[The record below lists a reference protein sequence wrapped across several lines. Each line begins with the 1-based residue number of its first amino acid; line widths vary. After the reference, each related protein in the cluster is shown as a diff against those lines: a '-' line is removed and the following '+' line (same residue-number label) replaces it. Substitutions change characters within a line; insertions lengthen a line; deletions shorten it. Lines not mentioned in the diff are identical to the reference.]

1 MRRGGWC
8 CIRDGCI
15 SMSRTDDEHGPLV
28 DLGRER
34 PQVPARARNLSPI
47 VPRASIAGRALVAVV
62 AIMTFLASI
71 TTGAVLLVSASAAE
85 WQSEVASEITV
96 QVRPSAGRDLD
107 RDAAAVTEAMRAQSG
122 ILEIRPFTKAESA
135 KLLEPWLGSG
145 LSFDDLPVPR
155 VIVARVQPGAS
166 LDLAA
171 LRARVTQV
179 APSASVDDHRA
190 WIERMRSMSGATVLA
205 GIGILA
211 LVIVA
216 TIISVSF
223 ATRGAMAANRPI
235 VEVLH
240 FVGAGDR
247 YIANRFLRHF
257 LRLGLQGGVIGGGAA
272 MLGFGFSE
280 SIAGWFAG
288 TPVGDQF
295 AALLGTFSLRPS
307 GYLVLAAQA
316 VLIAAITAWA
326 SRRTLFATLDDID

>member
-1 MRRGGWC
+1 
-8 CIRDGCI
+8 
-15 SMSRTDDEHGPLV
+15 MSRIDNEPRPLV
-28 DLGRER
+28 DLGNER

-71 TTGAVLLVSASAAE
+71 TTGTVLLVSASAAE
-85 WQSEVASEITV
+85 WQSEVASEITI
-96 QVRPSAGRDLD
+96 QVRPAAGRDLN
-107 RDAAAVTEAMRAQSG
+107 RDAAAVTEAMRTQAG
-122 ILEIRPFTKAESA
+122 IVEIRPFTPEESA

-145 LSFDDLPVPR
+145 LSLDDLPVPR
-155 VIVARVQPGAS
+155 VIIARVAPGTA

-171 LRARVTQV
+171 LRARVTQ
-179 APSASVDDHRA
+179 ASPSASVDDHRA
-190 WIERMRSMSGATVLA
+190 WIERMRSMTGATVLA

-247 YIANRFLRHF
+247 FIANRFLRHF
-257 LRLGLQGGVIGGGAA
+257 LRLGLQGGLIGGGIA
-272 MLGFGFSE
+272 MLLFGFSE
-280 SIAGWFAG
+280 SIAGWFSG

-307 GYLVLAAQA
+307 GYLALAAQA

>member
-1 MRRGGWC
+1 M
-8 CIRDGCI
+8 
-15 SMSRTDDEHGPLV
+15 DDEHGPLV
-28 DLGRER
+28 DLGTER
-34 PQVPARARNLSPI
+34 PQVPARARNMSPI
-47 VPRASIAGRALVAVV
+47 VPRASISGRALVAVV

-71 TTGAVLLVSASAAE
+71 TTGTVLLVSASAAE
-85 WQSEVASEITV
+85 WQSEVASEITM
-96 QVRPSAGRDLD
+96 QVRPQAGRDLE
-107 RDAAAVTEAMRAQSG
+107 RDVTAAAEAMRTQPG
-122 ILEIRPFTKAESA
+122 IVQVKPFSKDESA
-135 KLLEPWLGSG
+135 RLLEPWLGSG
-145 LSFDDLPVPR
+145 LSIDQLPVPR
-155 VIVARVQPGAS
+155 VVVARVQPGTT

-190 WIERMRSMSGATVLA
+190 WIERMRSMTGATVFA
-205 GIGILA
+205 GIGILV
-211 LVIVA
+211 LVIAA

-247 YIANRFLRHF
+247 YIANHFLRHF
-257 LRLGLQGGVIGGGAA
+257 LRLGLEGGVIGGGAA

-280 SIAGWFAG
+280 SIAAWFSG

-295 AALLGTFSLRPS
+295 AALLGTFSLPPS
-307 GYLVLAAQA
+307 GYLALAVQA
-316 VLIAAITAWA
+316 VAIAAITGWA

>member
-1 MRRGGWC
+1 MPGGSC

-15 SMSRTDDEHGPLV
+15 SMSRTDHHQLGPLV
-28 DLGRER
+28 DLGTER
-34 PQVPARARNLSPI
+34 PQLPARARNMSPI
-47 VPRASIAGRALVAVV
+47 VPRGSISGSALVAVV

-71 TTGAVLLVSASAAE
+71 TTGTVLLVSASAAE
-85 WQSEVASEITV
+85 WQSEVASEITI
-96 QVRPSAGRDLD
+96 QVRPLAGRDLD
-107 RDAAAVTEAMRAQSG
+107 RDAAAATEAVHAQPG
-122 ILEIRPFTKAESA
+122 IVEVRPFTKQEAA

-155 VIVARVQPGAS
+155 VIVARVAPGTA

-171 LRARVTQV
+171 LRVRVTQA
-179 APSASVDDHRA
+179 APTASVDDHRA
-190 WIERMRSMSGATVLA
+190 WIERMRSMTGATVFA
-205 GIGILA
+205 GVGILA
-211 LVIVA
+211 LVIIA

-257 LRLGLQGGVIGGGAA
+257 LRLGLEGGLIGGGIA
-272 MLGFGFSE
+272 MLAFGFSE
-280 SIAGWFAG
+280 SIAGWFSG

-295 AALLGTFSLRPS
+295 VALLGTFPLRPS

>member
-1 MRRGGWC
+1 
-8 CIRDGCI
+8 
-15 SMSRTDDEHGPLV
+15 
-28 DLGRER
+28 
-34 PQVPARARNLSPI
+34 VPARARNLSPI

-85 WQSEVASEITV
+85 WQSDVSSEITI
-96 QVRPSAGRDLD
+96 QVRPATGRDLD
-107 RDAAAVTEAMRAQSG
+107 RDSAAVVEAMRSQPG
-122 ILEIRPFTKAESA
+122 IVEVRPFTKEQSS

-145 LSFDDLPVPR
+145 LSFDDLPIPR
-155 VIVARVQPGAS
+155 VIVARVAPGTT
-166 LDLAA
+166 LDLAS
-171 LRARVTQV
+171 LRSRVTQA
-179 APSASVDDHRA
+179 APSTSVDDHRA
-190 WIERMRSMSGATVLA
+190 WIERMRTMTGATVFA

-247 YIANRFLRHF
+247 YIANRFQRHF
-257 LRLGLQGGVIGGGAA
+257 LRLGLEGGLIGGGVA

-280 SIAGWFAG
+280 SIAGWFSG

-307 GYLVLAAQA
+307 GYLALAAQA

>member
-1 MRRGGWC
+1 M
-8 CIRDGCI
+8 
-15 SMSRTDDEHGPLV
+15 
-28 DLGRER
+28 
-34 PQVPARARNLSPI
+34 SPI
-47 VPRASIAGRALVAVV
+47 VPRASISGRALVAVV

-71 TTGAVLLVSASAAE
+71 TTGTVLLVSASAAE
-85 WQSEVASEITV
+85 WQSEVASEITI
-96 QVRPSAGRDLD
+96 QVRPSPGRDLD
-107 RDAAAVTEAMRAQSG
+107 RDAAAVADAMRAQSG
-122 ILEIRPFTKAESA
+122 IVEIRPFSKEESA

-145 LSFDDLPVPR
+145 LSLDELPIPR
-155 VIVARVQPGAS
+155 VIVARLQPGTA

-171 LRARVTQV
+171 LRSRVTQL

-190 WIERMRSMSGATVLA
+190 WIERMRSMTGATVFA

-211 LVIVA
+211 LVIIA

-247 YIANRFLRHF
+247 FIADRFFRHF
-257 LRLGLQGGVIGGGAA
+257 LLLGLEGGMIGGGVA
-272 MLGFGFSE
+272 MLLFGFSE
-280 SIAGWFAG
+280 SIATWFSG

-307 GYLVLAAQA
+307 GYLVLAVQA
-316 VLIAAITAWA
+316 LMIAAITAWA
-326 SRRTLFATLDDID
+326 SRRTLFATLDDIE

>member
-1 MRRGGWC
+1 
-8 CIRDGCI
+8 
-15 SMSRTDDEHGPLV
+15 MSRTDEQRPLV
-28 DLGRER
+28 DLGHER
-34 PQVPARARNLSPI
+34 PQLPAHARNLSPI

-71 TTGAVLLVSASAAE
+71 TTGTVLLVGASAAE
-85 WQSEVASEITV
+85 WQSEVCSEITIH
-96 QVRPSAGRDLD
+96 VRPQGGRDIE
-107 RDAAAVTEAMRAQSG
+107 RDVAAATEAMRAQPG
-122 ILEIRPFTKAESA
+122 IVEVRPFTKDESA

-145 LSFDDLPVPR
+145 LSLDELPVPR
-155 VIVARVQPGAS
+155 VIVARAQPS
-166 LDLAA
+166 TTLDLAA
-171 LRARVTQV
+171 LRARVTQA
-179 APSASVDDHRA
+179 APTASVDDHRA
-190 WIERMRSMSGATVLA
+190 WIERMRSMTGATVLA

-211 LVIVA
+211 LVIIA

-247 YIANRFLRHF
+247 YIANRFFRHF
-257 LRLGLQGGVIGGGAA
+257 LRLGLEGGVIGGGAA
-272 MLGFGFSE
+272 MLSFGFSE
-280 SIAGWFAG
+280 SIAGWFSG

-295 AALLGTFSLRPS
+295 AALLGTFSLRAS
-307 GYLVLAAQA
+307 GYLTLAVQA

>member
-1 MRRGGWC
+1 M
-8 CIRDGCI
+8 
-15 SMSRTDDEHGPLV
+15 
-28 DLGRER
+28 
-34 PQVPARARNLSPI
+34 
-47 VPRASIAGRALVAVV
+47 
-62 AIMTFLASI
+62 

-85 WQSEVASEITV
+85 WQSEVASEITI
-96 QVRPSAGRDLD
+96 QVRPAAGRDLA
-107 RDAAAVTEAMRAQSG
+107 RDAAAVTEAMRAQPG
-122 ILEIRPFTKAESA
+122 IIEVRPFTKDESA

-145 LSFDDLPVPR
+145 LSLDDLPVPR
-155 VIVARVQPGAS
+155 VIVARVQPGTV
-166 LDLAA
+166 LDLGK

-190 WIERMRSMSGATVLA
+190 WIERMRSMTGATVFA
-205 GIGILA
+205 GIGILV
-211 LVIVA
+211 LVIIA

-240 FVGAGDR
+240 FVGAGDS

-257 LRLGLQGGVIGGGAA
+257 LRLGLEGGVIGGGIA

-280 SIAGWFAG
+280 SIAGWFSG

-307 GYLVLAAQA
+307 GYLVLAVQA
-316 VLIAAITAWA
+316 VVIAAITAWA

>member
-1 MRRGGWC
+1 M
-8 CIRDGCI
+8 
-15 SMSRTDDEHGPLV
+15 
-28 DLGRER
+28 
-34 PQVPARARNLSPI
+34 SPI
-47 VPRASIAGRALVAVV
+47 VPRASISGRALVAVV

-71 TTGAVLLVSASAAE
+71 TTGTVLLVSASAAE
-85 WQSEVASEITV
+85 WQSEVASEITI
-96 QVRPSAGRDLD
+96 QVRPAAGRDLA
-107 RDAAAVTEAMRAQSG
+107 RDATAVTEAMRAQPG
-122 ILEIRPFTKAESA
+122 IVEVRPFSKDESA

-145 LSFDDLPVPR
+145 LSLDELPVPR
-155 VIVARVQPGAS
+155 VIVARVQPGTV
-166 LDLAA
+166 LDLAK
-171 LRARVTQV
+171 LRVRVTQV
-179 APSASVDDHRA
+179 APSANVDDHRA
-190 WIERMRSMSGATVLA
+190 WIERMRSMTGATVFA

-211 LVIVA
+211 LVIIA

-240 FVGAGDR
+240 FVGAGDS

-257 LRLGLQGGVIGGGAA
+257 LRLGLEGGVIGGGIA

-280 SIAGWFAG
+280 SIAGWFSG

-307 GYLVLAAQA
+307 GYLVLAVQA
-316 VLIAAITAWA
+316 VVIAAITAWA

>member
-1 MRRGGWC
+1 
-8 CIRDGCI
+8 
-15 SMSRTDDEHGPLV
+15 
-28 DLGRER
+28 
-34 PQVPARARNLSPI
+34 

-71 TTGAVLLVSASAAE
+71 TTGTVLLVSASAAE
-85 WQSEVASEITV
+85 WQSEVASEITI
-96 QVRPSAGRDLD
+96 QVRPVAGRDIE
-107 RDAAAVTEAMRAQSG
+107 RDAAAVASAMRTQPG
-122 ILEIRPFTKAESA
+122 IVEIRPFTKDESA

-145 LSFDDLPVPR
+145 LSLDDLPVPR
-155 VIVARVQPGAS
+155 VIIARVQPGTV
-166 LDLAA
+166 LDLAL
-171 LRARVTQV
+171 LRSRVTQA
-179 APSASVDDHRA
+179 APTASVDDHRA
-190 WIERMRSMSGATVLA
+190 WIERMRSMTGATVFA

-211 LVIVA
+211 LVIIA

-247 YIANRFLRHF
+247 FIANRFQRHF
-257 LRLGLQGGVIGGGAA
+257 LRLGLQGGLIGGGAA
-272 MLGFGFSE
+272 MLMFGFSE
-280 SIAGWFAG
+280 SIANWFSG

-307 GYLVLAAQA
+307 GYLALAAQA

>member
-1 MRRGGWC
+1 LM
-8 CIRDGCI
+8 
-15 SMSRTDDEHGPLV
+15 
-28 DLGRER
+28 DLGQEL
-34 PQVPARARNLSPI
+34 PQGPARARNLSPI

-71 TTGAVLLVSASAAE
+71 TTGTVLLVSASASE
-85 WQSEVASEITV
+85 WQSEVASEITI
-96 QVRPSAGRDLD
+96 QVRPAAGRDLD
-107 RDAAAVTEAMRAQSG
+107 RDAAAVAEAMRAQSG
-122 ILEIRPFTKAESA
+122 IVEIRAFSKDESA

-145 LSFDDLPVPR
+145 LSLDDLPVPR
-155 VIVARVQPGAS
+155 VIVARVAPGS
-166 LDLAA
+166 TLDLAA
-171 LRARVTQV
+171 LRGRVMLA
-179 APSASVDDHRA
+179 APTASVDDHRA
-190 WIERMRSMSGATVLA
+190 WIDRMRSMTGATVLA

-211 LVIVA
+211 LVILA

-272 MLGFGFSE
+272 MLLFGLSE
-280 SIAGWFAG
+280 SIAVWFSG

-295 AALLGTFSLRPS
+295 AALLGTFALRPS
-307 GYLVLAAQA
+307 GYLALAAQA

>member
-1 MRRGGWC
+1 
-8 CIRDGCI
+8 
-15 SMSRTDDEHGPLV
+15 MSRAGDEHGPLV
-28 DLGRER
+28 DLGHER
-34 PQVPARARNLSPI
+34 PQVPAQARNMSPI
-47 VPRASIAGRALVAVV
+47 VPRASISGRALVAVV

-71 TTGAVLLVSASAAE
+71 TTGTVLLVSASAAE
-85 WQSEVASEITV
+85 WQSEVASEITI
-96 QVRPSAGRDLD
+96 QVRPQGGRDLE
-107 RDAAAVTEAMRAQSG
+107 RDAAAAAEAMRTQPG
-122 ILEIRPFTKAESA
+122 ILQVRPFSKEESA
-135 KLLEPWLGSG
+135 RLLEPWLGSG
-145 LSFDDLPVPR
+145 LSIEELPVPR
-155 VIVARVQPGAS
+155 VIVARVAPGTT

-171 LRARVTQV
+171 LRSRVTQA

-190 WIERMRSMSGATVLA
+190 WIERMRSMTGATVFA

-240 FVGAGDR
+240 FVGAGDT

-257 LRLGLQGGVIGGGAA
+257 LRLGLEGGLIGGGVA

-280 SIAGWFAG
+280 SIAGWFSG

-295 AALLGTFSLRPS
+295 AALLGTFSLPPS
-307 GYLVLAAQA
+307 GYLALAVQA

>member
-1 MRRGGWC
+1 M
-8 CIRDGCI
+8 
-15 SMSRTDDEHGPLV
+15 
-28 DLGRER
+28 DLGTER
-34 PQVPARARNLSPI
+34 PQVPAKARNLSPI

-71 TTGAVLLVSASAAE
+71 TTGTVLLVSASASE
-85 WQSEVASEITV
+85 WQSEVASEITI
-96 QVRPSAGRDLD
+96 QVRPVAGRDLD
-107 RDAAAVTEAMRAQSG
+107 RDAAAASQAMRAQSG
-122 ILEIRPFTKAESA
+122 IVEVRPFTREESS
-135 KLLEPWLGSG
+135 KLLEPWLGTG
-145 LSFDDLPVPR
+145 LSLDDLPVPR
-155 VIVARVQPGAS
+155 VIVARVQPGS
-166 LDLAA
+166 TLDLAA
-171 LRARVTQV
+171 LRRAVTLV
-179 APSASVDDHRA
+179 APTASVDDHRA
-190 WIERMRSMSGATVLA
+190 WIERMRSMTGATLFA

-257 LRLGLQGGVIGGGAA
+257 LRLGLEGGVIGGGVA

-280 SIAGWFAG
+280 SIASWFSG

-326 SRRTLFATLDDID
+326 SRRTLFATLDEID

>member
-1 MRRGGWC
+1 MNKAGDDRGVL
-8 CIRDGCI
+8 
-15 SMSRTDDEHGPLV
+15 M

-34 PQVPARARNLSPI
+34 PQVPARARNMSPI

-62 AIMTFLASI
+62 AIMTFLASV
-71 TTGAVLLVSASAAE
+71 TTGVVLLIGASAAE
-85 WQSEVASEITV
+85 WQSEVASEITI
-96 QVRPSAGRDLD
+96 QVRPVAGRDIE
-107 RDAAAVTEAMRAQSG
+107 RDVTAVANAMRTQSG
-122 ILEIRPFTKAESA
+122 IVDVRPYTKEESG
-135 KLLEPWLGSG
+135 KLLEPWLGTG
-145 LSFDDLPVPR
+145 LSLDELPVPR
-155 VIVARVQPGAS
+155 MIVAQVAPGTK
-166 LDLAA
+166 LDLDG
-171 LRARVTQV
+171 LRSRVTQV

-190 WIERMRSMSGATVLA
+190 WIDRMRSMTGATVFA

-211 LVIVA
+211 LVILA

-257 LRLGLQGGVIGGGAA
+257 LRLGFEGGAIGCAAA
-272 MLGFGFSE
+272 MLMFGFSE
-280 SIAGWFAG
+280 SVANWFSG

-307 GYLVLAAQA
+307 GYLALAAQTI
-316 VLIAAITAWA
+316 LIAAVTAWA

>member
-1 MRRGGWC
+1 
-8 CIRDGCI
+8 
-15 SMSRTDDEHGPLV
+15 MSRTSDERGTLM
-28 DLGRER
+28 DLGHDR
-34 PQVPARARNLSPI
+34 PQVAAEARNLSPI

-96 QVRPSAGRDLD
+96 QVRPQTGRDLE
-107 RDAAAVTEAMRAQSG
+107 RDVTAAAEAMRTQPG
-122 ILEIRPFTKAESA
+122 IVQVKPFSKDESA
-135 KLLEPWLGSG
+135 RLLEPWLGSG
-145 LSFDDLPVPR
+145 LSIEQLPVPR
-155 VIVARVQPGAS
+155 VVVARVQPGTT

-171 LRARVTQV
+171 LRKAVTQV

-190 WIERMRSMSGATVLA
+190 WIERMRSMTGATVFA
-205 GIGILA
+205 GIGILV
-211 LVIVA
+211 LVIAA

-247 YIANRFLRHF
+247 YIANHFLRHF
-257 LRLGLQGGVIGGGAA
+257 LRLGLEGGVIGGGAA

-280 SIAGWFAG
+280 SIASWFSG

>member
-1 MRRGGWC
+1 
-8 CIRDGCI
+8 
-15 SMSRTDDEHGPLV
+15 MSRMEDEHGPLV
-28 DLGRER
+28 DLGTER
-34 PQVPARARNLSPI
+34 PQVPARARNMSPI
-47 VPRASIAGRALVAVV
+47 VPRASISGRALVAVV

-71 TTGAVLLVSASAAE
+71 TTGTVLLVSASAAE
-85 WQSEVASEITV
+85 WPSEVASEITM
-96 QVRPSAGRDLD
+96 QVRPLAGRDLE
-107 RDAAAVTEAMRAQSG
+107 RDVTAAAEAMRTQPG
-122 ILEIRPFTKAESA
+122 IVQVKPFSKDESA
-135 KLLEPWLGSG
+135 RLLEPWLGTG
-145 LSFDDLPVPR
+145 LSIDQLPVPR
-155 VIVARVQPGAS
+155 VVVARVQPGTT
-166 LDLAA
+166 LDLAG
-171 LRARVTQV
+171 LRRAVTQV

-190 WIERMRSMSGATVLA
+190 WIERMRSMTGATVFA
-205 GIGILA
+205 GIGILV
-211 LVIVA
+211 LVIAA

-247 YIANRFLRHF
+247 YIANHFLRHF
-257 LRLGLQGGVIGGGAA
+257 LRLGLEGGVIGGGAA

-280 SIAGWFAG
+280 SIAAWFSG

-316 VLIAAITAWA
+316 VAIAAITAWA

>member
-1 MRRGGWC
+1 
-8 CIRDGCI
+8 
-15 SMSRTDDEHGPLV
+15 MSSGDEHVPLV

-34 PQVPARARNLSPI
+34 PQLPARARNMSPI
-47 VPRASIAGRALVAVV
+47 VPRASISGRALVAVV

-71 TTGAVLLVSASAAE
+71 TTGAVLLVSASASE
-85 WQSEVASEITV
+85 WQSEIASEITV
-96 QVRPSAGRDLD
+96 QVRPQAGRDLD
-107 RDAAAVTEAMRAQSG
+107 RDSAAAAEAMRTQANVVQV
-122 ILEIRPFTKAESA
+122 RPFSTEESA

-145 LSFDDLPVPR
+145 LSIEQLPVPR
-155 VIVARVQPGAS
+155 VIVARVQPGTT
-166 LDLAA
+166 LDLAV
-171 LRARVTQV
+171 LRSRVTQV

-190 WIERMRSMSGATVLA
+190 WIERMRSMTGATVFA

-211 LVIVA
+211 LVIIA

-240 FVGAGDR
+240 FVGAGDT

-257 LRLGLQGGVIGGGAA
+257 LRLGLEGGLIGGGAA

-280 SIAGWFAG
+280 SIAGWFSG

-307 GYLVLAAQA
+307 GYLALAAQA

-326 SRRTLFATLDDID
+326 SRRTLFSTLDDID

>member
-1 MRRGGWC
+1 
-8 CIRDGCI
+8 
-15 SMSRTDDEHGPLV
+15 
-28 DLGRER
+28 
-34 PQVPARARNLSPI
+34 
-47 VPRASIAGRALVAVV
+47 
-62 AIMTFLASI
+62 
-71 TTGAVLLVSASAAE
+71 
-85 WQSEVASEITV
+85 
-96 QVRPSAGRDLD
+96 
-107 RDAAAVTEAMRAQSG
+107 MRAQAG
-122 ILEIRPFTKAESA
+122 ILEVRPFSRDESG

-145 LSFDDLPVPR
+145 LSLDELPVPR
-155 VIVARVQPGAS
+155 VIVARLQPGTT

-171 LRARVTQV
+171 LRARVTQ
-179 APSASVDDHRA
+179 ATPSASVDDHRA
-190 WIERMRSMSGATVLA
+190 WIERMRSMTGATVFA

-247 YIANRFLRHF
+247 YIANRFFRHF
-257 LRLGLQGGVIGGGAA
+257 LRLGLEGGLIGGGIA

-280 SIAGWFAG
+280 SIAGWFSG

-307 GYLVLAAQA
+307 GYLVLAVQA

>member
-1 MRRGGWC
+1 
-8 CIRDGCI
+8 
-15 SMSRTDDEHGPLV
+15 MSRTDEQRPLM
-28 DLGRER
+28 DLGHER
-34 PQVPARARNLSPI
+34 PQLPAHARNLSPI

-71 TTGAVLLVSASAAE
+71 TTGTVLLVGASAAE
-85 WQSEVASEITV
+85 WQSEVGSEITI
-96 QVRPSAGRDLD
+96 QVRPQGGRDIE
-107 RDAAAVTEAMRAQSG
+107 RDVAAATEAMRAQPG
-122 ILEIRPFTKAESA
+122 IVEVRPFTKDESA

-145 LSFDDLPVPR
+145 LSLDELPVPR
-155 VIVARVQPGAS
+155 VIVARAQPGAT
-166 LDLAA
+166 LDLAG
-171 LRARVTQV
+171 LRSRVTQA
-179 APSASVDDHRA
+179 APTASVDDHRA
-190 WIERMRSMSGATVLA
+190 WIERMRSMTGATVLA

-211 LVIVA
+211 LVIIA

-247 YIANRFLRHF
+247 YIANRFFRHF
-257 LRLGLQGGVIGGGAA
+257 LRLGLEGGVIGGGAA

-280 SIAGWFAG
+280 SIAGWFSG

-295 AALLGTFSLRPS
+295 AALLGTFSLRAS
-307 GYLVLAAQA
+307 GYLTLAVQA

>member
-1 MRRGGWC
+1 
-8 CIRDGCI
+8 
-15 SMSRTDDEHGPLV
+15 MSRSGDEHGPLV
-28 DLGRER
+28 DLGHER

-107 RDAAAVTEAMRAQSG
+107 RDTAAVAEAMRAQPG
-122 ILEIRPFTKAESA
+122 ILEIKPFTKAESA

-155 VIVARVQPGAS
+155 VIVARVQPGVA

-171 LRARVTQV
+171 LRNRVTQA
-179 APSASVDDHRA
+179 APTASVDDHRA

-205 GIGILA
+205 GIGILI

-247 YIANRFLRHF
+247 YIANRFQRHF
-257 LRLGLQGGVIGGGAA
+257 LRLGLEGGVIGGGVA
-272 MLGFGFSE
+272 MLVFGFSE

-307 GYLVLAAQA
+307 GYLTLAAQA

>member
-1 MRRGGWC
+1 M
-8 CIRDGCI
+8 
-15 SMSRTDDEHGPLV
+15 
-28 DLGRER
+28 DLGHER
-34 PQVPARARNLSPI
+34 PQVPAQARNRSPI

-71 TTGAVLLVSASAAE
+71 TTGTVLLVSASAAE
-85 WQSEVASEITV
+85 WQSEVSSEITI

-107 RDAAAVTEAMRAQSG
+107 RDAAAVTDAMRAQPG
-122 ILEIRPFTKAESA
+122 IVEIRPFSKDESA

-155 VIVARVQPGAS
+155 VIIARVQPGTT

-171 LRARVTQV
+171 LRARVTQA
-179 APSASVDDHRA
+179 APAASVDDHRA
-190 WIERMRSMSGATVLA
+190 WIDRMRSMTGATVFA
-205 GIGILA
+205 GVGILG

-247 YIANRFLRHF
+247 YIANRFQRHF
-257 LRLGLQGGVIGGGAA
+257 LRLGLQGGMIGGGIA
-272 MLGFGFSE
+272 MLMFGFSE
-280 SIAGWFAG
+280 SIAGWFSG

-307 GYLVLAAQA
+307 GYLALAAQA
-316 VLIAAITAWA
+316 VAIGAITAWA

>member
-1 MRRGGWC
+1 MNSDRNAR
-8 CIRDGCI
+8 
-15 SMSRTDDEHGPLV
+15 PLM
-28 DLGRER
+28 DLGHER
-34 PQVPARARNLSPI
+34 PQVPMKARNLSPI
-47 VPRASIAGRALVAVV
+47 VPRASIAGRALIAVV

-85 WQSEVASEITV
+85 WQSDVASEITI
-96 QVRPSAGRDLD
+96 QVRPLSGRDIE
-107 RDAAAVTEAMRAQSG
+107 RDATAAADALRTQPG
-122 ILEIRPFTKAESA
+122 IIEVRPFTKAESA

-145 LSFDDLPVPR
+145 LSLDDLPVPR
-155 VIVARVQPGAS
+155 VIVARIAPGAV
-166 LDLAA
+166 LDLTG
-171 LRARVTQV
+171 LRSRVAQA

-190 WIERMRSMSGATVLA
+190 WIERMRSMTGAIVFA

-211 LVIVA
+211 LVIIA

-257 LRLGLQGGVIGGGAA
+257 LRLGLEGGLIGGVAA
-272 MLGFGFSE
+272 MLLFGFSE
-280 SIAGWFAG
+280 SIAGWFSG

-295 AALLGTFSLRPS
+295 GALLGTFSLRPS
-307 GYLVLAAQA
+307 GYLALAAQA

>member
-1 MRRGGWC
+1 
-8 CIRDGCI
+8 
-15 SMSRTDDEHGPLV
+15 MSRTGDDHGPLV
-28 DLGRER
+28 DLGHER

-85 WQSEVASEITV
+85 WQSEVASEITI
-96 QVRPSAGRDLD
+96 QVRPAAGRDIE
-107 RDAAAVTEAMRAQSG
+107 RDVAAVAEAMRAQPG
-122 ILEIRPFTKAESA
+122 IVEIKPFTREESA
-135 KLLEPWLGSG
+135 KLLEPWLGTG

-155 VIVARVQPGAS
+155 VIVARVQPGTVPN
-166 LDLAA
+166 LAA
-171 LRARVTQV
+171 LRGRVTQL
-179 APSASVDDHRA
+179 APSATIDDHRA
-190 WIERMRSMSGATVLA
+190 WIERMRSMTGATVFA

-247 YIANRFLRHF
+247 FIANRFLRHF
-257 LRLGLQGGVIGGGAA
+257 LRLGLQGGVIGGGVA
-272 MLGFGFSE
+272 MLLFGFSE
-280 SIAGWFAG
+280 SIAGWFSG

-307 GYLVLAAQA
+307 GYLALAAQA

-326 SRRTLFATLDDID
+326 SRRTLFATLDDIE

>member
-1 MRRGGWC
+1 
-8 CIRDGCI
+8 
-15 SMSRTDDEHGPLV
+15 MSRSDQHGPLV
-28 DLGRER
+28 DLGHER

-71 TTGAVLLVSASAAE
+71 TTGTVLLVSASASE
-85 WQSEVASEITV
+85 WQSEIASEITI
-96 QVRPSAGRDLD
+96 QIRPVAGRDLE
-107 RDAAAVTEAMRAQSG
+107 RDAAAVAQAMRSQPG
-122 ILEIRPFTKAESA
+122 IVEVRPFSKEESA

-145 LSFDDLPVPR
+145 LSLDDLPVPR
-155 VIVARVQPGAS
+155 VVVARVQAAS
-166 LDLAA
+166 TLELAA
-171 LRARVTQV
+171 LRSRVSQV
-179 APSASVDDHRA
+179 APTASLDDHRA
-190 WIERMRSMSGATVLA
+190 WIERMRSMTGATVFA
-205 GIGILA
+205 GIGILV

-257 LRLGLQGGVIGGGAA
+257 LRLGLEGGVIGGGIA

-280 SIAGWFAG
+280 SIASWFSG

-295 AALLGTFSLRPS
+295 AALLGTFALRPS
-307 GYLVLAAQA
+307 GYLALGAQA

-326 SRRTLFATLDDID
+326 SRRTLFATLDDIN

>member
-1 MRRGGWC
+1 
-8 CIRDGCI
+8 
-15 SMSRTDDEHGPLV
+15 MSRSGDEHAPLV
-28 DLGRER
+28 DLGHER
-34 PQVPARARNLSPI
+34 PRLPARARNLSPI
-47 VPRASIAGRALVAVV
+47 VPRASISGRALVAVV

-85 WQSEVASEITV
+85 WQSEVASEITI
-96 QVRPSAGRDLD
+96 QVRPLAGRDLD
-107 RDAAAVTEAMRAQSG
+107 RDAAAAVEAMRTQPG
-122 ILEIRPFTKAESA
+122 IVEVRPFSKEESA
-135 KLLEPWLGSG
+135 KLLEPWLGAG
-145 LSFDDLPVPR
+145 LALDDLPVPR
-155 VIVARVQPGAS
+155 VIIARLQPGAT

-171 LRARVTQV
+171 LRGRVTQA

-190 WIERMRSMSGATVLA
+190 WIERMRSMTGATVAA

-211 LVIVA
+211 LVIIA

-240 FVGAGDR
+240 FVGAGDS

-257 LRLGLQGGVIGGGAA
+257 LRLGLEGGLIGGGAA

-280 SIAGWFAG
+280 SIAGWFSG

-307 GYLVLAAQA
+307 GYLALAAQA

>member
-1 MRRGGWC
+1 MRPGGWC
-8 CIRDGCI
+8 FIKGGCI
-15 SMSRTDDEHGPLV
+15 SMSRLDDEHGPLV

-34 PQVPARARNLSPI
+34 PQVPARARNMSPI

-71 TTGAVLLVSASAAE
+71 TTGTVMLVSASASE
-85 WQSEVASEITV
+85 WQSDVASEITI
-96 QVRPSAGRDLD
+96 QVRPQAGRDIE
-107 RDAAAVTEAMRAQSG
+107 RDVTDVAEAMRAQSG
-122 ILEIRPFTKAESA
+122 IVEIRPFTKEESA

-155 VIVARVQPGAS
+155 VIVARVQPGAT

-171 LRARVTQV
+171 LRRRVIQA
-179 APSASVDDHRA
+179 APTASVDDHRA
-190 WIERMRSMSGATVLA
+190 WIERMRSMTGATVFA
-205 GIGILA
+205 GVGILV
-211 LVIVA
+211 LVIMA

-257 LRLGLQGGVIGGGAA
+257 LRLGLQGGLIGGGAA
-272 MLGFGFSE
+272 MLMFGFSE
-280 SIAGWFAG
+280 SIAGWFSG
-288 TPVGDQF
+288 TAVGDQF
-295 AALLGTFSLRPS
+295 VALLGTFSLRPS
-307 GYLVLAAQA
+307 GYLALAAQA

-326 SRRTLFATLDDID
+326 SRRTLFATLNDID